1 MKNLAVAFLFAFS
14 LPVFSS
20 QLNLAVVQFPE
31 VKTVAELDQALAGTS
46 LAEMTN
52 SNRTMT
58 KASYLKGGYVI
69 FSQSFPLAARF
80 KSATRLS
87 NNRADVD
94 GTFGNGKIHV
104 TISLSEGVAA
114 GLRRFS
120 SRMFQGGEFA
130 RGLAQLAALEPRV
143 VSVRQIAEKVRQVS
157 RGDVSM
163 AETISCTAII
173 AQISE

>member
-1 MKNLAVAFLFAFS
+1 MKKLAVAFLFAFS
-14 LPVFSS
+14 LPAFSS

-31 VKTVAELDQALAGTS
+31 IKTVAQLDQALAGTN

-69 FSQSFPLAARF
+69 FSQSFPAAGHF
-80 KSATRLS
+80 KSITRLS

-120 SRMFQGGEFA
+120 SRMFQGTSDLKAG
-130 RGLAQLAALEPRV
+130 QPRV

>member
-14 LPVFSS
+14 LPAFSS

-31 VKTVAELDQALAGTS
+31 VKTVAALDQALAGIN
-46 LAEMTN
+46 LGEMTN

-58 KASYLKGGYVI
+58 KTSYLQGGYVI

-94 GTFGNGKIHV
+94 GTLGNGKIHV

-120 SRMFQGGEFA
+120 SRMFQGTSDLKAG
-130 RGLAQLAALEPRV
+130 QPRV
-143 VSVRQIAEKVRQVS
+143 VSIRQISEKIRQVS

>member
-120 SRMFQGGEFA
+120 SRMFQGTSDLKAG
-130 RGLAQLAALEPRV
+130 QPRV
-143 VSVRQIAEKVRQVS
+143 VSVRQIADKVRHVS